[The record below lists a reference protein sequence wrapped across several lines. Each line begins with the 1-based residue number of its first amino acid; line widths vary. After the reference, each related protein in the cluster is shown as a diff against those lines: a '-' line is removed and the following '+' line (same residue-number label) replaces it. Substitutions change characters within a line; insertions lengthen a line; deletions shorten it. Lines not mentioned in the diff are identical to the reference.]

1 MRVILPVNPSV
12 NQEMSASR
20 RDGARLPLPQRV
32 TRVDEGAVALVH
44 LTWSQ
49 RPESPPW
56 PMTEL
61 LESPRHLDELIEY
74 RY

>member
-1 MRVILPVNPSV
+1 MDA
-12 NQEMSASR
+12 QE
-20 RDGARLPLPQRV
+20 V
-32 TRVDEGAVALVH
+32 VALVH

-49 RPESPPW
+49 RSESPPW